1 MLKIVGTNVRLDFT
15 KTNLSLEK
23 MKNYIPHII
32 AFAAGALI
40 ASLVFLLIN
49 ASNRKIDQNGVL
61 VKTETIT
68 KVDTVVVTKEQIV
81 TKVIEKEGPTEY
93 VYVELP
99 PEVVR
104 DTVYRVVPL
113 EKKHYLTASNDM
125 EIYHS
130 GIFSQI
136 DSVVNYRETKT
147 IKEVYRQDVKNNISI
162 GLEAGYCLA
171 GSIPIYF
178 QYERMLHKNVGVYGK
193 AYHDLY
199 TQSNGV
205 AVGVRLRF
213 GW

>member
-1 MLKIVGTNVRLDFT
+1 
-15 KTNLSLEK
+15 

-99 PEVVR
+99 PEVVKEVVR

-125 EIYHS
+125 KIYHS

-136 DSVVNYRETKT
+136 DSVVSYRETKVVNN
-147 IKEVYRQDVKNNISI
+147 VYRKDKRSELSL
-162 GLEAGYCLA
+162 GLSMDYSRAFRMPLQLSYKYDIASWFSMGAYAE
-171 GSIPIYF
+171 
-178 QYERMLHKNVGVYGK
+178 YEPLQRTFGGGMK
-193 AYHDLY
+193 ADIKL
-199 TQSNGV
+199 Q
-205 AVGVRLRF
+205 
-213 GW
+213 W

>member
-1 MLKIVGTNVRLDFT
+1 
-15 KTNLSLEK
+15 
-23 MKNYIPHII
+23 
-32 AFAAGALI
+32 
-40 ASLVFLLIN
+40 VFLLIN
-49 ASNRKIDQNGVL
+49 ANNRKIDQNGVL

-130 GIFSQI
+130 GVFSQI
-136 DSVVNYRETKT
+136 DSVVNYRKT
-147 IKEVYRQDVKNNISI
+147 QVVNNVYRKDKRSQLSI
-162 GLEAGYCLA
+162 GLSMDYSRAFRMPLQL
-171 GSIPIYF
+171 S
-178 QYERMLHKNVGVYGK
+178 YEYDIASWFSMGAYAEYEPLQRTFGGGMKAEIKVG
-193 AYHDLY
+193 
-199 TQSNGV
+199 
-205 AVGVRLRF
+205 
-213 GW
+213 W

>member
-1 MLKIVGTNVRLDFT
+1 
-15 KTNLSLEK
+15 

-32 AFAAGALI
+32 AFAVGALI
-40 ASLVFLLIN
+40 ASLVFLLIRN
-49 ASNRKIDQNGVL
+49 NERKIDQNGVL

-68 KVDTVVVTKEQIV
+68 KVDTIVVTKEQIV
-81 TKVIEKEGPTEY
+81 TKVVTKEGPTEY
-93 VYVELP
+93 VYVEVP

-113 EKKHYLTASNDM
+113 KKNYYLTASNDM

-147 IKEVYRQDVKNNISI
+147 IKEVYRQDVKNSISI

-171 GSIPIYF
+171 GSIPLYF
-178 QYERMLHKNVGVYGK
+178 QYERMLHKNVGIYGR